1 MKLWNN
7 YRYSRIILALFV
19 LAVFMAVLLIS
30 SNNIL
35 VPYSEIYNLEDGWD
49 ISVNGVRQSS
59 DSLLSSGVGVIGY
72 GDIVT
77 ISKELPDF
85 AIDNPCIATYSI
97 HAMIDVYL
105 EDQLIYSYGRDY
117 FFSNKTVPKHINYF
131 SIGNDYAGK
140 KLTIVLSGSRRNSFS
155 GLSPVM
161 AGLRSTLFTAHAI
174 KMRHDILIGMFLIV
188 LGCVLMVL
196 SPYMVLYHN
205 NDTRLFFSGLISL
218 LLGIYDYSYYG
229 LIDMISGK
237 AFVNTVCE
245 YSSIYNIPTAILGY
259 LMSVYTG
266 RLKKIFRAL
275 FFLNILVFIAVFLFC
290 VIGTSRISDFMP
302 LLHWLAFVEAIFANV
317 VLIRDMIRNFRGREN
332 VSLGSDTIFAIGLI
346 IFMLLSIIDTVSY
359 NLRKYFG
366 LGDESTV
373 KITGFLIGAII
384 FVFGLLISYI
394 LYIIYNANLDS
405 MQNKITSLAYTD
417 PLTGLA
423 NRARCEQVMDLLTQ
437 EHASYTIISM
447 DLNKL
452 KQVNDT
458 LGHHEGD
465 RLLSGFATILS
476 DSFMDANLVGR
487 MGGDE
492 FIVILTEDRALNATR
507 RIHAFYSLMNDWNHK
522 EQMFQYSAS
531 YGYAYSYE
539 VPSGSA
545 QEVYMLADSRM
556 YEMKK
561 EHHNDDRKGVI
572 VNA

>member
-1 MKLWNN
+1 MKSWNH
-7 YRYSRIILALFV
+7 YRYSRIILAFFMLSIFV
-19 LAVFMAVLLIS
+19 AVILIS
-30 SNNIL
+30 SNSIMI
-35 VPYSEIYNLEDGWD
+35 PYSEIYNLEDGWD
-49 ISVNGVRQSS
+49 ITLNGVKQSS
-59 DSLLSSGVGVIGY
+59 DSLLYSGVGVVGY
-72 GDIVT
+72 GDVVT
-77 ISKELPDF
+77 LAKELPNF
-85 AIDNPCIATYSI
+85 GIENPCVATYSI

-105 EDQLIYSYGRDY
+105 DKQQVYSYGRDY
-117 FFSNKTVPKHINYF
+117 LFSNKTVPKHINYF
-131 SIGNDYAGK
+131 PIGNDYAGK
-140 KLTIVLSGSRRNSFS
+140 TLTIVLSGSRRNSFS

-161 AGLRSTLFTAHAI
+161 VGNRGTLFTAHAI
-174 KMRHDILIGMFLIV
+174 KMRYEILIGMFLIV
-188 LGCVLMVL
+188 LGCILMVL
-196 SPYMVLYHN
+196 SPYMVIFHN

-218 LLGIYDYSYYG
+218 LLGVYDYAYYG
-229 LIDMISGK
+229 LIDLICGK
-237 AFVNTVCE
+237 AFTNTVCE

-266 RLKKIFRAL
+266 RVKKIFRAL
-275 FFLNILVFIAVFLFC
+275 FYLNIVVFTAVFLLC
-290 VIGTSRISDFMP
+290 VVGTSRISDFAGI
-302 LLHWLAFVEAIFANV
+302 LHCLALFEAILVNV
-317 VLIRDMIRNFRGREN
+317 ILIRDMFKNISRDEN
-332 VSLGSDTIFAIGLI
+332 RIISSDTVFLIGLI
-346 IFMLLSIIDTVSY
+346 MFMLLSVIDTIIY
-359 NLRKYFG
+359 NAKKYFG
-366 LGDESTV
+366 VGGESSV
-373 KITGFLIGAII
+373 KITGFLIGAVI
-384 FVFGLLISYI
+384 FVSGLLISYI

-405 MQNKITSLAYTD
+405 MQNRIASLAYTD

-437 EHASYTIISM
+437 EHVTYTIISM

-476 DSFMDANLVGR
+476 DCFMDANLVGR

-492 FIVILTEDRALNATR
+492 FIVILTEDRALNTTR
-507 RIHAFYSLMNDWNHK
+507 RIHTFYSLMNDWNHK

-561 EHHNDDRKGVI
+561 EHQNDNSKEVI
-572 VNA
+572 LRA